1 MADRPVSTRSPGRL
15 SGASHQAINSPPI
28 RTRCRLESG
37 RCPEAVVSPRYQ
49 RGGCSSVDLSAQTL
63 DAYQSRIVT
72 KQLATLARKPRP
84 SARLSLVSWRRAR
97 IVPGAHIVA
106 ASNTRNSLEHCV
118 TRYGKVYVPNSRQSD
133 AVRYLAV
140 QSTEWC

>member
-1 MADRPVSTRSPGRL
+1 VSTVSLPEKLLEMARSAP
-15 SGASHQAINSPPI
+15 NS
-28 RTRCRLESG
+28 C
-37 RCPEAVVSPRYQ
+37 V
-49 RGGCSSVDLSAQTL
+49 GCSRASAISFPSALNVDLNLSAQTL

-72 KQLATLARKPRP
+72 KQLATLARKTSPV
-84 SARLSLVSWRRAR
+84 SELSLVSWRRAR

-118 TRYGKVYVPNSRQSD
+118 TRHGKVYVPNSRQSD
-133 AVRYLAV
+133 AVCYLAV